1 MLKFIVCKLQ
11 FALDKSDK
19 SDKSTADIKLRLE
32 WNLSKSHQ
40 DCLSYVQLNTQ
51 IQKIIQKI
59 IQNGSKIATVSL
71 IWVKIDVWLLSVRFN
86 NFNN

>member
-11 FALDKSDK
+11 FALGKSDK
-19 SDKSTADIKLRLE
+19 SDKSTADIKLRLGC
-32 WNLSKSHQ
+32 NLSKSYQ
-40 DCLSYVQLNTQ
+40 NCLSYVQLNTQ
-51 IQKIIQKI
+51 IQKI

-71 IWVKIDVWLLSVRFN
+71 IWVKIDVWLLSVRFDNFN